1 MFFTIDLK
9 ISKKKLLSLQTQNES
24 ACRNLSKSNII
35 AKKAEVI
42 NNARLAAHTSWS
54 SQSGRDFHVSIDEMA
69 FVILKKNFLYVR
81 YFMLIAAFT

>member
-1 MFFTIDLK
+1 M
-9 ISKKKLLSLQTQNES
+9 SQPV

-69 FVILKKNFLYVR
+69 FVILKKKTFCMFVILC
-81 YFMLIAAFT
+81 